1 MFTGIIEEIGTVKE
15 LRRSG
20 ESVQLAIAAQ
30 KVTRDARPGD
40 SIAVN
45 GTCLTV
51 VTRGDDF
58 FTAGLAPETVQ
69 RTNLGA
75 LKKNSPVNL
84 ERALLPSQRMGGHF
98 VQGHIDGTGIL
109 RSKRVEED
117 SLWLTI
123 AAEPGLLHY
132 IVPKGFI
139 ALDGV
144 SLTVVDVDDST
155 FSVMLVAYTQAHII
169 LPEKQPGYRVN
180 IEVDILGKY
189 IEKLL
194 AARGSIDENFLKQH
208 GFA

>member
-1 MFTGIIEEIGTVKE
+1 MFTGIIEEIGTVRE

-20 ESVQLAIAAQ
+20 DGTTLKITAGMVI
-30 KVTRDARPGD
+30 RDARPGD

-51 VTRGDDF
+51 ATLGEDF
-58 FTAGLAPETVQ
+58 FTAGLAPETLQ
-69 RTNLGA
+69 RTNLGR
-75 LKKNSPVNL
+75 LQTGSPVNL
-84 ERALLPSQRMGGHF
+84 ERALLPTQRMGGHF
-98 VQGHIDGTGIL
+98 VQGHVDGTGVI
-109 RSKRVEED
+109 RSMRPDKD

-123 AAEPGLLHY
+123 AATPELMRY

-144 SLTVVDVDDST
+144 SLTVVEVWENT
-155 FSVMLVAYTQAHII
+155 FSVMLVAYTREHII
-169 LPEKQPGYRVN
+169 LPQKKPGDHVN

-189 IEKLL
+189 VEKLL
-194 AARGSIDENFLKQH
+194 TARGALDENFLKQH